1 MFVIELS
8 FDLCLIYLFIFYVVF
23 CFPNGLVDKHATV
36 PNFNLVNQPSLDKIL
51 KVEVFIHYGN
61 QLRVAHLIP
70 NYNPLSSSFQALKCV
85 IKEKD
90 PRLHL
95 INVVVP
101 SFLNPGLGPQGVL
114 KAEPLLQ
121 YKAEGEAAPSQLAT
135 KEEEEEKEE
144 VVEVLDSEDNFEVF
158 NRP

>member
-1 MFVIELS
+1 M
-8 FDLCLIYLFIFYVVF
+8 
-23 CFPNGLVDKHATV
+23 
-36 PNFNLVNQPSLDKIL
+36 
-51 KVEVFIHYGN
+51 
-61 QLRVAHLIP
+61 
-70 NYNPLSSSFQALKCV
+70 

-90 PRLHL
+90 PHLHL
-95 INVVVP
+95 INIVVP
-101 SFLNPGLGPQGVL
+101 GFLNLSPSPGPQGVL
-114 KAEPLLQ
+114 KVKPLLQ